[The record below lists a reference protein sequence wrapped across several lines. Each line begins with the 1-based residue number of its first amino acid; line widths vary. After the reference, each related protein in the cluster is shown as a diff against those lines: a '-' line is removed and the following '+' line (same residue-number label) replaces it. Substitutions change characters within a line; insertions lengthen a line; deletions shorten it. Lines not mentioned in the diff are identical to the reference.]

1 VESRASRRARTAAR
15 EDAVL
20 ASSPAPAKISK
31 GKASSPAPAE
41 TSKGKADKLDISSI
55 RWMELHNE
63 HNGKAVIL
71 TDLVKSRIG
80 SSFPIIRCINT
91 KDITAIGNWKCCIL
105 RKIMKET
112 WEVLDMNER
121 DNVDKDLDLEG
132 DEGLIIIGG
141 YTSKPQVMSMCVL
154 SL

>member
-1 VESRASRRARTAAR
+1 MIHFESPTKLKSLEPAFEGEESVGEERETSVGETTDTVSVSGTKRGSYFTTVESRASRRARTAAR

-63 HNGKAVIL
+63 RNGKDGWSY
-71 TDLVKSRIG
+71 TMS
-80 SSFPIIRCINT
+80 
-91 KDITAIGNWKCCIL
+91 
-105 RKIMKET
+105 IMVRT
-112 WEVLDMNER
+112 LF
-121 DNVDKDLDLEG
+121 
-132 DEGLIIIGG
+132 
-141 YTSKPQVMSMCVL
+141 
-154 SL
+154 